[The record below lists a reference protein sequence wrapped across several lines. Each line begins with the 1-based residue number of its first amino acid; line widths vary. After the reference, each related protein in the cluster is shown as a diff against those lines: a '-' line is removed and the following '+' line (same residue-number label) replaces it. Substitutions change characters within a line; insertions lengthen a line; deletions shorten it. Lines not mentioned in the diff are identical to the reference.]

1 VLVAPGGHQTLV
13 EVRHGRKQI
22 RVAPGGDQIYKPSV
36 DLTFG
41 SSARA
46 LGGDCLAI
54 VLTGMGS
61 DGTAGARLIKD
72 RGGTV
77 WSQDE
82 ASSVVYGMP
91 YSVAKAGLTDRVLAL
106 DDIGDALR
114 GLA

>member
-1 VLVAPGGHQTLV
+1 VTA
-13 EVRHGRKQI
+13 
-22 RVAPGGDQIYKPSV
+22 GGDQIYKPSV

-41 SSARA
+41 SAARA
-46 LGGDCLAI
+46 LGGDCLAV

-61 DGTAGARLIKD
+61 DGTDGARLLKT

-106 DDIGDALR
+106 DDIGEALR